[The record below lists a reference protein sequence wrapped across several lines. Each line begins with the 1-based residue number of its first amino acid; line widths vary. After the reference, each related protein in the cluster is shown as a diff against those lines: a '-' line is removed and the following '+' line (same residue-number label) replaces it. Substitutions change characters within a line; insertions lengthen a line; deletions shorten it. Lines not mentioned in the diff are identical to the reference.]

1 MVRLIMK
8 PEVVI
13 EPRRTSMMSSFLLE
27 NINKTIF
34 AKSFIVDVPQG
45 SEYASVK
52 KFNVLM

>member
-1 MVRLIMK
+1 MK